1 MNAGLMAASKDAAP
15 EAAKRRSAVRPPMS
29 RAPAARAPQPGPELG
44 NQATQRLLKRGAIQA
59 KLAIGSS
66 GDALEQEADRVADQ
80 AMRAP
85 GSPSAPPQIS
95 RKCAACEDER
105 KLQKKRAGSA
115 APASVEA
122 PASVHEALRSPGQPL
137 DAATRSFMEPRLG
150 HDFSQVRVHTDP
162 SAAASARGLHAR
174 AYTMGTDVAFADN
187 QFSPATAEG
196 KRLLSHELAHVVQ
209 QSSGAT
215 AIQRAPD
222 EDDDAPVAQP
232 AAAKSCP
239 SGAVPYEGVCLTDEI
254 LDVLPE
260 AGDVHAAEKMVKAQA
275 AEAKAQAR
283 VEEKYSKVSNADLSK
298 KIDQMRERV
307 MASDQPGVIPAS
319 LTRLEKERDRR
330 RALPISPPTTVD
342 HAIAM
347 LEEAWSLTEKENPP
361 DIPRAAHLV
370 HVVNTWLQTAAAPN
384 RYDEC
389 FSGMAETAAMTTVG
403 MAKANVA
410 SLDGKFRLGASMGG
424 WWPATI
430 NSLKAARELVQI
442 MSGEKRIEDTE
453 FNAISH
459 TINRAAVVTPLVGT
473 AIMAAP
479 ALIAAVPEIPALP
492 ATIQGVS
499 TATWGQ
505 TLFAAT
511 LSSSF
516 LSHVISRSSEASAT
530 EGGSNPLSIVSAAF
544 LDAIG
549 AGKVF
554 ESIANR
560 SVLTDEPLHLGTT
573 EQVVGAVTGL
583 AEFALNLLG
592 AKDLVGDAIPQVKAP
607 ATAKPPAASAQIAD
621 ELGPIED
628 FPFRGGGQPLPT
640 PESPNTVYRTMS
652 WDEAAQSLRSGKLPP
667 PIRGAEG
674 ERFVSLDSQYSA
686 LFREKNI
693 ADLEKA
699 FGAEVESGEQSLRSI
714 DERLTELKAEQPPNQ
729 EAISKLTARREE
741 LLASQEQQG
750 LANKA
755 EAQPIIKE
763 WHEAPG
769 QQIVV
774 EIELEPGTID
784 DMLTHS
790 VDRSVWGNYSRSGKD
805 VYLWKLERGYG
816 RNIGIPKWQLD
827 AFNAR
832 IKAIRLYAHRG
843 MKLFGETKPTLGDN

>member
-1 MNAGLMAASKDAAP
+1 
-15 EAAKRRSAVRPPMS
+15 
-29 RAPAARAPQPGPELG
+29 
-44 NQATQRLLKRGAIQA
+44 
-59 KLAIGSS
+59 
-66 GDALEQEADRVADQ
+66 
-80 AMRAP
+80 
-85 GSPSAPPQIS
+85 
-95 RKCAACEDER
+95 
-105 KLQKKRAGSA
+105 
-115 APASVEA
+115 
-122 PASVHEALRSPGQPL
+122 
-137 DAATRSFMEPRLG
+137 MEPRLG
-150 HDFSQVRVHTDP
+150 HDFRQVRVHTDP
-162 SAAASARGLHAR
+162 SAAASARGLRAR
-174 AYTMGTDVAFADN
+174 AYTIGTDVAFADS

-196 KRLLSHELAHVVQ
+196 KRLLAHELAHVAQ
-209 QSSGAT
+209 QSRGAVE
-215 AIQRAPD
+215 IRRAPD
-222 EDDDAPVAQP
+222 EEDEEPVTKP

-239 SGAVPYEGVCLTDEI
+239 GGAVPYDGVCLTDEI

-260 AGDVHAAEKMVKAQA
+260 AGDVHVAEQMVKAQA

-283 VEEKYSKVSNADLSK
+283 IEERYSKVANVDLNK

-307 MASDQPGVIPAS
+307 MRSGQPGVTPPS
-319 LTRLEKERDRR
+319 LARLEKERDRR
-330 RALPISPPTTVD
+330 RALPIAPPTTVD
-342 HAIAM
+342 QAIAM
-347 LEEAWSLTEKENPP
+347 LEEAWSLTEKESPP
-361 DIPRAAHLV
+361 DIRRAAYLV
-370 HVVNTWLQTAAAPN
+370 HVVNNWLQTAAAPN

-389 FSGMAETAAMTTVG
+389 FSGMAKTAAMTSVG
-403 MAKANVA
+403 IAKSNVA
-410 SLDGKFRLGASMGG
+410 SLEAKFRFGATIGG

-442 MSGEKRIEDTE
+442 MSGEKRIEDTK
-453 FNAISH
+453 FKGISD

-516 LSHVISRSSEASAT
+516 LGHVVSRSSEASAT

-544 LDAIG
+544 LDAI
-549 AGKVF
+549 AIGKVI
-554 ESIANR
+554 ESATNR
-560 SVLTDEPLHLGTT
+560 SVLTNEPLHLGTT
-573 EQVVGAVTGL
+573 QQVVGAVTGL

-592 AKDLVGDAIPQVKAP
+592 AKDLIGDAIPQLKAP
-607 ATAKPPAASAQIAD
+607 TTAEPPAAGAQIVD

-628 FPFRGGGQPLPT
+628 FPFRGGRQPLPT

-699 FGAEVESGEQSLRSI
+699 FGEQVESGEQSLRSI
-714 DERLTELKAEQPPNQ
+714 DERLAELKAEQPPNQ
-729 EAISKLTARREE
+729 EAISKLTARREK

-755 EAQPIIKE
+755 EAEPIIKE

-784 DMLTHS
+784 DMLTRS
-790 VDRSVWGNYSRSGKD
+790 VDRGVWGNYSRSGKD

-843 MKLFGETKPTLGDN
+843 MKLFGETEPPLGGN